1 MNSFIHEGGKGNMLD
16 DQGNAVFAVDMKVDD
31 EAYPLE
37 NIANLNQY
45 LDGKPPKKM
54 EQEKEEELLKKSN
67 DNQLS
72 KKKRTYRSC
81 QSKDNG

>member
-54 EQEKEEELLKKSN
+54 E
-67 DNQLS
+67 
-72 KKKRTYRSC
+72 
-81 QSKDNG
+81 